1 MKYARLTS
9 LLFVL
14 ACSQDLSKLKNS
26 GDATGAGSSGSSAAG
41 SVIILNKSN
50 AIIPFGSTDQL
61 YASVLPDTQTVT
73 WSSLNTSVATVS
85 GSGLVT
91 ATGSG
96 QTQIIAV
103 LSGSTIYAGCSV
115 TVPAGSFTAN
125 PADNATVETLNSI
138 VITYSEAMNAAALNA
153 SNYTLSGAGKGTL
166 STNPLSLSRSGNIY
180 TLLFAGSPANGAIV
194 LTINNAN
201 VKTQGGVTLTGN
213 TVNYTTYG
221 WYTFL
226 GGVGSDTPNSI
237 QQTNDGG
244 YIVAGYA
251 AANIANLGGQT
262 PLNAYASGNDILV
275 IKLNVAGAVSWYT
288 FLGGTGSD
296 VALSIQQTADGGY
309 IVAGAAG
316 SSIANLGGQAPLNAY
331 AAGNDALVIK
341 LTAAGA
347 VSWFTFVGGAG
358 TDVAFFIQQTAD
370 GGYIVANNASANV
383 ANLGGQTPLN
393 AYAAGNDF
401 LVIKMSAAG
410 VVAWYTFLGGAAGD
424 IATSLQQTADG
435 GYIVAGYAFANIATL
450 GGQTPLNAYAA
461 SNDMVVIKLTAAGAV
476 SWYTFLGG
484 SGGDIARTIKQTADG
499 GYIVIGDATANMP
512 NLGGQTPI
520 SAYAALSDILVLKLT
535 DAGAVSWYTFLGG
548 AGNDTAAAG
557 QQTSDGGFIIAGSA
571 SANIATLGVQTPI
584 NAYTAGIDSLVLR
597 LTAIGAVSWY
607 TFLGSSAADS
617 SQAIIQTADGGYVV
631 ALEAAANIASLGGQT
646 PLNAYT
652 TGNDMLFVRLKSNGR
667 L

>member
-226 GGVGSDTPNSI
+226 GG
-237 QQTNDGG
+237 
-244 YIVAGYA
+244 
-251 AANIANLGGQT
+251 
-262 PLNAYASGNDILV
+262 
-275 IKLNVAGAVSWYT
+275 
-288 FLGGTGSD
+288 
-296 VALSIQQTADGGY
+296 
-309 IVAGAAG
+309 
-316 SSIANLGGQAPLNAY
+316 
-331 AAGNDALVIK
+331 
-341 LTAAGA
+341 
-347 VSWFTFVGGAG
+347 
-358 TDVAFFIQQTAD
+358 
-370 GGYIVANNASANV
+370 
-383 ANLGGQTPLN
+383 
-393 AYAAGNDF
+393 
-401 LVIKMSAAG
+401 
-410 VVAWYTFLGGAAGD
+410 
-424 IATSLQQTADG
+424 
-435 GYIVAGYAFANIATL
+435 
-450 GGQTPLNAYAA
+450 
-461 SNDMVVIKLTAAGAV
+461 
-476 SWYTFLGG
+476 
-484 SGGDIARTIKQTADG
+484 
-499 GYIVIGDATANMP
+499 
-512 NLGGQTPI
+512 
-520 SAYAALSDILVLKLT
+520 
-535 DAGAVSWYTFLGG
+535 

-646 PLNAYT
+646 PLIAYT